1 MDHGPLPRTIA
12 AFMRRLRQS
21 LQTLRA
27 RPGVAAVV
35 TLGVAWGL
43 VMHQMGWAQMA
54 HYDQVQALD
63 KGQTQID
70 QWHWD
75 TNDKAWVDGHF
86 YSVKSPGMAA
96 LTTPLFAA
104 IEGLGGDKLARAAV
118 DNAERTAH
126 PKWTPDSVIPLE
138 NYGYNVERGQRVQ
151 RIGEESTPIVWALT
165 LLAAVFPA
173 ILLLLAVRW
182 AADRFLPGYGTAAAI
197 TLGLATVLM
206 TFAAEFFSHVISAGF
221 AFAAFCLLMKERDK
235 PPSLAMVAGAG
246 LLAGLAVTFEFQT
259 GLVGVVLLGYAL
271 ARRNQPESGRA
282 GARPLIRRAVAYGA
296 GTVVGAL
303 PMLAFNF
310 WAFGNPL
317 KLAYGDAVAF
327 PGVSGHDLLGLNS
340 HGFFGITAPRFDSA
354 VSLLLAGRGLLVLTP
369 IVVMCVVGVFMM
381 RRDDHR
387 AEANTILA
395 IAAVYFIYN
404 SGYWL
409 PFGGGTP
416 GPRFLIPALPFV
428 ALGLPYAYKRLPA
441 LTLGL
446 AIPSG
451 LLMLVGTLTYPL
463 IGKQGTGTWADWLM
477 EGKLEHTVLTAF
489 GVTNA
494 WLAVAPFVAAV
505 LTSVVLAVR
514 ATPSVSLSDFRFA
527 VPAVIGWACIS
538 AVGPGIAGDDI
549 SPLARGNMSA
559 LWLVASALL
568 LSLAT
573 LSAVRLRERRAQSD
587 PEVPPARE
595 PALGPELA
603 FDEPTS

>member
-1 MDHGPLPRTIA
+1 
-12 AFMRRLRQS
+12 MRGLRQKLHRHKMASSWRGS
-21 LQTLRA
+21 LA
-27 RPGVAAVV
+27 SRPGVAAIV

-54 HYDQVQALD
+54 HFDQVQAFD
-63 KGQTQID
+63 KGQAQVD
-70 QWHWD
+70 QRHWD

-96 LTTPLFAA
+96 LTTPFYAA
-104 IEGLGGDKLARAAV
+104 IRDLGGERLARSAVNNAAH
-118 DNAERTAH
+118 TAH
-126 PKWTPDSVIPLE
+126 PKWYPYSSVVPLE
-138 NYGYNVERGQRVQ
+138 NYGYDVQRGLRVQ
-151 RIGEESTPIVWALT
+151 RIVEQSTPIVWALD
-165 LLAAVFPA
+165 LLAAVIPA
-173 ILLLLAVRW
+173 ILLLLLVRW

-197 TLGLATVLM
+197 TLGLATVVM
-206 TFAAEFFSHVISAGF
+206 TFAAEYFSHVISAGL
-221 AFAAFCLLMKERDK
+221 AFAAFCVLMKERDG
-235 PPSLAMVAGAG
+235 PPRWGMVAIAG

-271 ARRNQPESGRA
+271 SRKTGRA
-282 GARPLIRRAVAYGA
+282 DARPRIRDWLRRGAAYAA

-327 PGVSGHDLLGLNS
+327 PGVTGHDVLGLNS

-354 VSLLLAGRGLLVLTP
+354 MSLLLAGRGLLVLTP
-369 IVVMCVVGVFMM
+369 IIVMAIAGVFMM
-381 RRDDHR
+381 RRQGHR

-395 IAAVYFIYN
+395 VAVVYFIYN

-416 GPRFLIPALPFV
+416 GPRFLIPALPFL
-428 ALGLPYAYKRLPA
+428 AIGLAFAYKRLPA

-446 AIPSG
+446 AIPSA
-451 LLMLVGTLTYPL
+451 LMMVVGSLTYPL
-463 IGKQGTGTWADWLM
+463 LGKQGTGTWADWLVQ
-477 EGKLEHTVLTAF
+477 GRLEHTVLTAF

-494 WLAVAPFVAAV
+494 WLAVAPILAAV
-505 LTSVVLAVR
+505 LTAVVLAVR
-514 ATPSVSLSDFRFA
+514 ATPSTALSDYRFA
-527 VPAVIGWACIS
+527 VPALLTWACVS

-549 SPLARGNMSA
+549 SVLNPGNSSA
-559 LWLVASALL
+559 LWLVASGLV
-568 LSLAT
+568 LSLT
-573 LSAVRLRERRAQSD
+573 VLSVVRARERRAQPG
-587 PEVPPARE
+587 PEAPAARE
-595 PALGPELA
+595 GALGPELA

>member
-1 MDHGPLPRTIA
+1 M
-12 AFMRRLRQS
+12 
-21 LQTLRA
+21 LQPLRA
-27 RPGVAAVV
+27 PGVAAII

-54 HYDQVQALD
+54 HYDQVQAFS

-96 LTTPLFAA
+96 LTTPLYLA
-104 IEGLGGDKLARAAV
+104 IKDLGGEKVARAAV
-118 DNAERTAH
+118 HNAQQTAN
-126 PKWTPDSVIPLE
+126 PKWIPDSVVPLE
-138 NYGYNVERGQRVQ
+138 NYGYDVQRGLRVQ
-151 RIGEESTPIVWALT
+151 EAVEQSTPIVWALT
-165 LLAAVFPA
+165 LLAAVIPA
-173 ILLLLAVRW
+173 VLLLLLVRW

-197 TLGLATVLM
+197 TLGLATVVM
-206 TFAAEFFSHVISAGF
+206 TFANEFFSHVISAGL
-221 AFAAFCLLMKERDK
+221 AFAAFCVLMKERDG
-235 PPSLAMVAGAG
+235 PPSRRMVAAAG

-259 GLVGVVLLGYAL
+259 GLVGVVLIGYAL
-271 ARRNQPESGRA
+271 SRKGDWLRR
-282 GARPLIRRAVAYGA
+282 GAAYAA

-303 PMLAFNF
+303 PMLSFNY

-327 PGVSGHDLLGLNS
+327 PGVSGHDVLGLNS

-354 VSLLLAGRGLLVLTP
+354 LSLLLAGRGLLVLTP
-369 IVVMCVVGVFMM
+369 IIVMSVVGVFMM
-381 RRDDHR
+381 RSRGPR

-416 GPRFLIPALPFV
+416 GPRFLIPALPFL
-428 ALGLPYAYKRLPA
+428 AIGLAYAYKRLPA

-446 AIPSG
+446 AIPSAFM
-451 LLMLVGTLTYPL
+451 MLVGTLTYPL

-477 EGKLEHTVLTAF
+477 DGKLEHTVLTAF

-505 LTSVVLAVR
+505 LTSIALAVR
-514 ATPSVSLSDFRFA
+514 ATPSTSFSDFRFA
-527 VPAVIGWACIS
+527 VPAVLTWACVS

-549 SPLARGNMSA
+549 SVLDRGNTSA
-559 LWLVASALL
+559 LWLIASGLL

-573 LSAVRLRERRAQSD
+573 LSVIWARERRAQSG